1 MAREANK
8 VPENREH
15 ENKPH
20 EYNHSTKRQTVQAA
34 GWIDK
39 NTNLYII
46 NRLAESKKLIDPK
59 FTRSKVIAEMLK
71 ERAADDT
78 FARSQAILAPLLQDV
93 IRAEFRAF
101 TNRFLWI
108 IAKIAYQ
115 VGWILSLLLADIR
128 LRRDTTTMHQMEVES
143 EKDGRVYVAER
154 SPQVEEAKERGHCR
168 MSAGSLALALRK
180 LRQFS
185 IASPRFLLNN
195 SWRKNIALSEITKI
209 PAKRGLTHSQH

>member
-1 MAREANK
+1 MNSGEKQVFQNLGSAPFWQDKHAQSRVTAAIGQPSPLIETAREEQK
-8 VPENREH
+8 VLSSQYLEQKSAP
-15 ENKPH
+15 KQ
-20 EYNHSTKRQTVQAA
+20 YSTKRQTVQAA
-34 GWIDK
+34 GWIDH
-39 NTNLYII
+39 NTNLYIN
-46 NRLAESKKLIDPK
+46 NRLAESRKLIDSK

-154 SPQVEEAKERGHCR
+154 SPQVEEVKARLMEKMEGV
-168 MSAGSLALALRK
+168 K
-180 LRQFS
+180 
-185 IASPRFLLNN
+185 
-195 SWRKNIALSEITKI
+195 
-209 PAKRGLTHSQH
+209 